1 MTDNQS
7 DMALVVYQG
16 PTTNISNDSVGDQS
30 DDTTEEAKATKV
42 TRFSSAPMQYR
53 SNNGHHNSS
62 TIDRSAD
69 FVGLVKI
76 YSIVIVAFSFIYTLV
91 PTYL

>member
-16 PTTNISNDSVGDQS
+16 PNTNISNDTVGGRS
-30 DDTTEEAKATKV
+30 DGTAEEAKATKV

-53 SNNGHHNSS
+53 SNNSHHNSS
-62 TIDRSAD
+62 IIDRSTD
-69 FVGLVKI
+69 FVGLVK
-76 YSIVIVAFSFIYTLV
+76 YTVLLSSLSLLFIH
-91 PTYL
+91 

>member
-1 MTDNQS
+1 
-7 DMALVVYQG
+7 MALVVYQG
-16 PTTNISNDSVGDQS
+16 PTTNSSNDSVGDRS
-30 DDTTEEAKATKV
+30 DGTTDEAKVTKV

-53 SNNGHHNSS
+53 SNNGHHNTS

-69 FVGLVKI
+69 FVGLVI
-76 YSIVIVAFSFIYTLV
+76 YIYRVIVIIAFSFIYTIV